1 MKLRRRQ
8 AAIFLALPF
17 ILAACGKSGFAH
29 CVQVAEESDFTGK
42 WLKADKVL
50 ADRTVRTEECAAL
63 DAASDDA
70 SGPRTGKVRWAEC
83 SAGPDCG
90 EAGKF

>member
-42 WLKADKVL
+42 WLKAD
-50 ADRTVRTEECAAL
+50 
-63 DAASDDA
+63 
-70 SGPRTGKVRWAEC
+70 
-83 SAGPDCG
+83 
-90 EAGKF
+90 